1 MRPLLPLLFLALASP
16 THLSAGPAVGA
27 VPTPRA
33 DLVETAPAAD
43 PEALLG
49 PIIATGDL
57 APGIPAPE
65 RLPSGVL
72 ASAVEAYERGDLLLA
87 RRELDALIAE
97 RRVWGRDRLGAHFL
111 LGWINARLGHHQQAS
126 ANFYRVRKA
135 EDYPLTEYAAFL
147 EAKADLNRGHPQ
159 TAVKECDTY
168 LETWPEGRWADE
180 CRLVQADANVA
191 QGLLKAAIK
200 QYETFLE
207 EHPDDQR
214 QEAISLRIA
223 EALEQSGNY
232 EAAGRRYRALY
243 LHHSMPV
250 TGTVAAQA
258 IARLEASGAPL
269 APITDDDLY
278 VRACSLRRAGLF
290 DASYDLYCDLDA
302 RNPGDGE
309 GANALGAR
317 LDREKHEFLW
327 RNRRYEEV
335 GVNNAWV
342 YDRDPDG
349 PDAAEHAYWAMQGF
363 SRSGRFADAVKYQL
377 EGMQRHG
384 RSGRFRNTEE
394 RLALLYMGAAM
405 YPQAREAWQAWA
417 KKSSR
422 ARRSSHVKFNIAY
435 TAYRAKMYDTAK
447 EELEEL
453 AAGRTK
459 VADAAKYYLGKVL
472 LRQEEWRESR
482 RVWNDLHD
490 DNPDDWYAQVIANR
504 RRRAAKE
511 PDPVFGRTGAWP
523 GGLPGAPSAVAGGTG
538 VAQAVPAMWRPPAFE
553 EPVPPGERARRGPD
567 GRLLATSGATLPAGE
582 VSEETLDRRELL
594 QLLQSEHI
602 PPTWRSNERWDR
614 ARAWGEWEEFAEG
627 HGEVWPELP
636 IAYEL
641 SRVGLGEIAG
651 PMVAAVHEQIS
662 KYRRSRSVRR
672 EVARWT
678 SSGGKGDDLEIRQKA
693 AAQDINL
700 KSRTWMAIFSG
711 AGYPA
716 RVSAFATDSIPFR
729 SIGRETDDA
738 RATWTLAYPAAFS
751 PQVWRAAWQGGVDP
765 LLMLSIMRAESLYR
779 HDAVSRVG
787 ALGLVQVMPATGS
800 KVAALSG
807 MEDFRVERLLE
818 PAVNIEVGTW
828 YMGKLLERFGPG
840 QFPLAVGS
848 YNGGPH
854 NIGRWLKAKVG
865 ADLED
870 FVEEVAF
877 DETRHYIKKVTRFY
891 AVYADLYGGGAPV
904 LLPERTIT
912 DDPTVIDF

>member
-1 MRPLLPLLFLALASP
+1 METP
-16 THLSAGPAVGA
+16 GA
-27 VPTPRA
+27 N
-33 DLVETAPAAD
+33 LGETAPPAN

-57 APGIPAPE
+57 APGLPAPE

-72 ASAVEAYERGDLLLA
+72 ASAVDAYERGDLLLA
-87 RRELDALIAE
+87 RRELDALIGE
-97 RRVWGRDRLGAHFL
+97 RRVWGADRLGAHFL

-159 TAVKECDTY
+159 TAVKECDVY
-168 LETWPEGRWADE
+168 LETWPNGRWADE

-191 QGLLKAAIK
+191 QGLLKAAVK
-200 QYETFLE
+200 QYEAFLE
-207 EHPDDQR
+207 ENPDDQR

-269 APITDDDLY
+269 PPITDDDLY

-290 DASYDLYCDLDA
+290 DASYDLYCDLDD
-302 RNPGDGE
+302 RNPADGE
-309 GANALGAR
+309 GANALGQR
-317 LDREKHEFLW
+317 LDRERHEFLW

-335 GVNNAWV
+335 GSNNAWV
-342 YDRDPDG
+342 YDRNPAG
-349 PDAAEHAYWAMQGF
+349 PEAGEHAYWAMQGF
-363 SRSGRFADAVKYQL
+363 ARSGRFADAVKYQL
-377 EGMQRHG
+377 EGMLRHG
-384 RSGRFRNTEE
+384 RHRRFRNTEE

-422 ARRSSHVKFNIAY
+422 ARRSSKVKFNIAY
-435 TAYRAKMYDTAK
+435 TAYRSKDYDTAK

-459 VADAAKYYLGKVL
+459 MATAAKYYLGKVL

-482 RVWNDLHD
+482 RVWNQIVD
-490 DNPDDWYAQVIANR
+490 DRPDDWYAQVITNR
-504 RRRAAKE
+504 RHRASKQPA
-511 PDPVFGRTGAWP
+511 PVFGRNGAWP
-523 GGLPGAPSAVAGGTG
+523 GGLPGTPDAVGGGTG
-538 VAQAVPAMWRPPAFE
+538 LAQAVPAMWRPPAFSE
-553 EPVPPGERARRGPD
+553 AMLDDTPPRRGPD
-567 GRLLATSGATLPAGE
+567 GRVLRGELARAASATPSTDGMSRAD
-582 VSEETLDRRELL
+582 TLR
-594 QLLQSEHI
+594 LLQSEHI

-614 ARAWGEWEEFAEG
+614 AKAWGSWEDFAED
-627 HGEVWPELP
+627 HAEAWPELP
-636 IAYEL
+636 VAYEL

-651 PMVAAVHEQIS
+651 PMVAAVHEQIR
-662 KYRRSRSVRR
+662 KYRRSKSVRR
-672 EVARWT
+672 QVARWK
-678 SSGGKGDDLEIRQKA
+678 SSGGKGDDLEMKQKA
-693 AAQDINL
+693 AAQDIRL
-700 KSRTWMAIFSG
+700 KSREWMAIFSG

-729 SIGRETDDA
+729 SIGRETEDA

-904 LLPERTIT
+904 LLPERTIA
-912 DDPTVIDF
+912 DDASVIDF